1 MKVDR
6 VRKGWYTILFM
17 AEVNKVSEAL
27 GIALTG
33 ARYLLAERMA
43 KHVKNDELVALDMAM
58 IVVADIF
65 DGVLLRK
72 FDLDTPNRRLADGIV
87 DHMTVARVASEV
99 AKKNEASR
107 PYIGILAARAAVVG
121 ALNAEHLRRTGEVTK
136 GQVNQKATN
145 LAMAAFGL
153 AAASGNKRL
162 THLTGG
168 IASGVAVATAFAHTK
183 GLGENHPGGIRKL

>member
-1 MKVDR
+1 M
-6 VRKGWYTILFM
+6 T
-17 AEVNKVSEAL
+17 EVNKVGEAF

-43 KHVKNDELVALDMAM
+43 RHVKDDKPVALDMAL
-58 IVVADIF
+58 IVAADIF

-72 FDLDTPNRRLADGIV
+72 FDLDTPKRRIADGIV
-87 DHMTVARVASEV
+87 DHLTVARVMTEV
-99 AKKNEASR
+99 AKKNDISR
-107 PYIGILAARAAVVG
+107 PYIGILATRAAVVG
-121 ALNAEHLRRTGEVTK
+121 ALNAEHMRRTGEVTK
-136 GQVNQKATN
+136 GQFNQKATN

-153 AAASGNKRL
+153 AAATGNKRL

-183 GLGENHPGGIRKL
+183 GLGEHHDGGIRKL